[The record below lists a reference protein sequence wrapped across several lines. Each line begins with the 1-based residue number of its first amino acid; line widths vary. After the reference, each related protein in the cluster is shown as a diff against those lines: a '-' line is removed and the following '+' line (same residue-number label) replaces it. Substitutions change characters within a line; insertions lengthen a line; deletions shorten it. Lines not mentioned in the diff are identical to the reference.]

1 MRQKILFVSHCFL
14 NDAAKLKHQNLEA
27 QQSERISKR
36 AFLKQILDSDIELIQ
51 LPCPEFL
58 LYGSNRWGHAVSQF
72 DTPFFR
78 EETERM
84 LEPVLMQIEEYLSS
98 PERFELL
105 GIVGI
110 DGSPSCGVHSTY
122 DGDWGGELTGI
133 PDLTESIQTLRKVK
147 HSGIFMEVFQKLLEE
162 RCLNVPFFS
171 IETFSFPPNSKIV
184 ER

>member
-1 MRQKILFVSHCFL
+1 
-14 NDAAKLKHQNLEA
+14 
-27 QQSERISKR
+27 
-36 AFLKQILDSDIELIQ
+36 
-51 LPCPEFL
+51 
-58 LYGSNRWGHAVSQF
+58 
-72 DTPFFR
+72 
-78 EETERM
+78 M

-162 RCLNVPFFS
+162 RCLNVPFSLLKHFHFHQIQKLWRDNYIS
-171 IETFSFPPNSKIV
+171 LHNHTFRTFFVYANPTHNITGNTIAAKVPICKLSAK
-184 ER
+184 

>member
-1 MRQKILFVSHCFL
+1 MKQKILFVSHCFL

-78 EETERM
+78 KEAERM
-84 LEPVLMQIEEYLSS
+84 LEPFVMQIEEYLSS

-110 DGSPSCGVHSTY
+110 DGSPSCGVQ
-122 DGDWGGELTGI
+122 D
-133 PDLTESIQTLRKVK
+133 RKSV
-147 HSGIFMEVFQKLLEE
+147 V
-162 RCLNVPFFS
+162 
-171 IETFSFPPNSKIV
+171 
-184 ER
+184 

>member
-58 LYGSNRWGHAVSQF
+58 LHGSNRWGHAVSQF

-78 EETERM
+78 KETERM
-84 LEPVLMQIEEYLSS
+84 LEPVLMQIEE
-98 PERFELL
+98 
-105 GIVGI
+105 
-110 DGSPSCGVHSTY
+110 
-122 DGDWGGELTGI
+122 
-133 PDLTESIQTLRKVK
+133 
-147 HSGIFMEVFQKLLEE
+147 
-162 RCLNVPFFS
+162 
-171 IETFSFPPNSKIV
+171 
-184 ER
+184 